1 MSSGSS
7 KDYDNFKSFLC
18 LLIIVVFAVIGRIIV
33 VLLGGYRFP
42 KFFHK
47 FNWIKIKPVFTKFK
61 LPHLL
66 GEIVFGIIARNA
78 FTGFQTK
85 IISKL

>member
-1 MSSGSS
+1 MSSGGSD
-7 KDYDNFKSFLC
+7 KDYDDFKSFLC
-18 LLIIVVFAVIGRIIV
+18 LLIIVVFAVIGRILI
-33 VLLGGYRFP
+33 VLLGGYKFP

-47 FNWIKIKPVFTKFK
+47 YNWIKIKPVFTKFK

-78 FTGFQTK
+78 FSGFFLSLLK
-85 IISKL
+85 N